1 MGFLKTF
8 AGSPAALLAC
18 LAAGALVGH
27 FYPGLAAYATMLSQ
41 VYLGVV
47 SMAALPLLL
56 VATFFGLRQ
65 TMGLPHPERRVLM
78 IAGWAAVLVAVCALV
93 GTMVGAVAGPG
104 RNLPSDVRGY
114 LGSMVQ
120 ASGGEAENSEMF
132 LIAAES
138 VGADPSEPWFLQ
150 IIPDNFF
157 RVLADGRSLGILL
170 CAILFG
176 LAFAAL
182 SKSQNGALTG
192 IFEAI
197 YRALEIII
205 SKVNLFIPVLVFGT
219 AAFFTAETDA
229 NTVVAMQSFLICFV
243 PLSLAMSGL
252 AILVIGKRAGLPFL
266 QVLAALK
273 APALISLTSS
283 STTASIPDTIEAMST
298 RLGFSR
304 GIVELITPIS
314 SVFLRCGSALYYALL
329 AVFVANLY
337 GRSLTPDQLMAIC
350 AGACLASFASAGNN
364 SFANVGF
371 AGMVLTMLQLPVE
384 AALALFVAIDL
395 ICEAP
400 RNLLTLM
407 FSCVLMAL
415 VSGGLPS
422 ERTVVADASSPQ
434 APSVVRFAFTRSDL
448 MIAAICS
455 VAVML
460 LIIVLGIGVGMRRT
474 ADSVGWG
481 GFPAATVAQA
491 NIETR
496 Q

>member
-8 AGSPAALLAC
+8 ASSPAALLAC
-18 LAAGALVGH
+18 LIAGAMVGR
-27 FYPGLAAYATMLSQ
+27 FYPGLSTYATTLSQ
-41 VYLGVV
+41 VYLGIV

-65 TMGLPHPERRVLM
+65 TLSLPQPGGRVVM
-78 IAGWAAVLVAVCALV
+78 ILAWAVALVAICALA
-93 GTMVGAVAGPG
+93 GTVAGAIVMPG
-104 RNLPSDVRGY
+104 QNLPQETRAY

-120 ASGGEAENSEMF
+120 ASGGEAENSEIF
-132 LIAAES
+132 LIGTEATVAES
-138 VGADPSEPWFLQ
+138 PEQWFRT
-150 IIPDNFF
+150 IFPDNFF
-157 RVLADGRSLGILL
+157 RVLVDGRSLGILL

-176 LAFAAL
+176 LAFAVL
-182 SKSQNGALTG
+182 SKSQNSALTG

-219 AAFFTAETDA
+219 AAYFSAETESS
-229 NTVVAMQSFLICFV
+229 TVVAMQSFLLCFV

-252 AILVIGKRAGLPFL
+252 AALVIGQRAGLSGL

-298 RLGFSR
+298 KLGFSR
-304 GIVELITPIS
+304 GIVELVTPIS

-337 GRSLTPDQLMAIC
+337 GRALTPDQLMTIC
-350 AGACLASFASAGNN
+350 LGACIASFASAGNN

-371 AGMVLTMLQLPVE
+371 AGMVLSMLQLPIE

-407 FSCVLMAL
+407 FSCLLMAL
-415 VSGGLPS
+415 VSRGLPS
-422 ERTVVADASSPQ
+422 ERAAAGEAGPSQGPQ
-434 APSVVRFAFTRSDL
+434 PIRFVFTRGDL
-448 MIAAICS
+448 MIAAVCS

-460 LIIVLGIGVGMRRT
+460 LIVVLGIGIGMRRGD
-474 ADSVGWG
+474 DSTSRGSMVGG
-481 GFPAATVAQA
+481 SGAPVQ
-491 NIETR
+491 IETR
-496 Q
+496 